1 MCAFGATHSAF
12 SLTLDVLMTDVPC
25 RATGNGRSIRVT
37 IVVVSSPIMPV
48 EREISVTVAS
58 NSKFSVQPTS
68 QVADY
73 PDNEAESLHMRMWRN
88 WQTR

>member
-1 MCAFGATHSAF
+1 M
-12 SLTLDVLMTDVPC
+12 
-25 RATGNGRSIRVT
+25 T

-73 PDNEAESLHMRMWRN
+73 PDNESESLHMRMWRN